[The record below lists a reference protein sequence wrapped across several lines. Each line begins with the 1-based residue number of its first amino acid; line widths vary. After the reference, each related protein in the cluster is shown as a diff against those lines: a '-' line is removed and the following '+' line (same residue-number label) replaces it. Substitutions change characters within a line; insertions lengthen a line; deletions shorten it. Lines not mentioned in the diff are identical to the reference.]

1 MEEKDES
8 IILECSIEFEGRRHN
23 VHLDTAWCM
32 PALSLAEFN
41 AEAVRQ
47 GIADL
52 KDVDPLQLSAFDPQ
66 PLSLNGD
73 LVYEPSTLIPI
84 MKSLQAQVARMRGIM
99 PRSEAFK
106 NELDSKEA
114 VVGQPRAS
122 VLDTT
127 FISVL
132 CMCAGHV
139 EGGDRLRHPQRG
151 RRLQRNLARIRG
163 GGRCL

>member
-84 MKSLQAQVARMRGIM
+84 MKSLKAQVARMRGSCLGLK
-99 PRSEAFK
+99 RSRT
-106 NELDSKEA
+106 SWI
-114 VVGQPRAS
+114 Q
-122 VLDTT
+122 
-127 FISVL
+127 
-132 CMCAGHV
+132 
-139 EGGDRLRHPQRG
+139 
-151 RRLQRNLARIRG
+151 RRL
-163 GGRCL
+163 